1 MRQPR
6 LRPGELPPRQ
16 LFPIAAKYAV
26 VTAVLLVVFLWIV
39 VQSVLGVSRE
49 KVDTAINRT
58 GVMAASFARQLDPFW
73 AKSGGY
79 RSEQQVLLEE
89 RLRQQA
95 ADSPEI
101 LDIIVL
107 DALKSKY
114 LGRAG
119 SGNSVEIGEITTV
132 IDSPAAEKAGVTIK
146 SGRLN
151 NRRTRSYEC
160 PIVYEDREVGYV
172 VVFLSADS
180 IDELEDQLTSSAIQ
194 YVLLALLIGIPVVLI
209 AGWVLT
215 GPIRI
220 LKRDMETV
228 AEGDLDHQSSVRTSD
243 ELGSLAAAFN
253 RMTHQLADAQ
263 EAELRQ
269 LSLERDLSIA
279 NRIQGSLLPD
289 SVPELTGYELG
300 VHYVSAKE
308 VGGDYYDF
316 IPLEGG
322 RIGIVVAD
330 VSGKGIPG
338 SLVMTMTRSLVRMAA
353 HAHPRVGDVL
363 ARVNEN
369 LSRDMTRGMFVTLI
383 YFDFTPETGKLSVG
397 RAGHNPAYLFQA
409 ARGSIGQ
416 IQPSGIA
423 LGMDKGPLFEESLK
437 VGTFSLEVGDFLVLY
452 TDGVVEAMDVAGN
465 EYTTERFVAVL
476 EAVREYDAQTIVETI
491 VADLAEHTTGA
502 DPSDDVTLVILK
514 RVSAGEGE
522 ATEPGSGELP
532 LAPDAEDSGP

>member
-58 GVMAASFARQLDPFW
+58 GVMAASFARQLDIYW
-73 AKSGGY
+73 AGPGGLT
-79 RSEQQVLLEE
+79 SDQLEKLEE
-89 RLRQQA
+89 SLRRKA

-101 LDIIVL
+101 LDIIIL
-107 DALKSKY
+107 DRLENMLAN
-114 LGRAG
+114 A
-119 SGNSVEIGEITTV
+119 IGARSATITKFGTEV
-132 IDSPAAEKAGVTIK
+132 RSAAAERAGVTIR
-146 SGRLN
+146 SGKLN
-151 NRRTRSYEC
+151 GRRTRSYEC
-160 PIVYEDREVGYV
+160 PIVYQGSDVAFV
-172 VVFLSADS
+172 IVFLSADS
-180 IDELEDQLTSSAIQ
+180 IDELEDQLTSGAIRNVFLALLVGIPI
-194 YVLLALLIGIPVVLI
+194 VLLA
-209 AGWVLT
+209 GWILT

-353 HAHPRVGDVL
+353 HAHPRVSDVL

-491 VADLAEHTTGA
+491 VADLAEHTAGA